1 MRFKIKN
8 MLKIYHNPRC
18 SKSREALQLL
28 QEAKCEFET
37 ILYMENPLTS
47 VELESITEKLGIATI
62 DLVRKNEVLWKEKF
76 KGKILTDKELIAAMI
91 AYPKLMERPIVVS
104 DENAVLGRPPE
115 NIKALFKN

>member
-1 MRFKIKN
+1 

-18 SKSREALQLL
+18 SKSREGLQLL

-37 ILYMENPLTS
+37 VLYMENPLTA
-47 VELESITEKLGIATI
+47 VELENIIEKLGIAPI
-62 DLVRKNEVLWKEKF
+62 DLVRKNEAIWKEKF
-76 KGKILTDKELIAAMI
+76 KDKNLTDKELIAAMI

-104 DENAVLGRPPE
+104 DESAVLGRPPE